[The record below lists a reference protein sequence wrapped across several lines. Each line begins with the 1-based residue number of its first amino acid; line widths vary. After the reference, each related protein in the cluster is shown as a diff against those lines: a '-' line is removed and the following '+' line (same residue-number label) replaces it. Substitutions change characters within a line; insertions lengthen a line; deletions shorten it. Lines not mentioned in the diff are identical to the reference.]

1 MSRMIRKAIT
11 PILII
16 AASVFV
22 MMGYI
27 INSVF
32 YGVGFLLALITVF
45 WILRQQK
52 IRYELFIQN
61 ERNNWNIKKKRKYEF
76 DIFASL
82 DELNEPKNN
91 RFRLDKQTWNDLNME
106 DIFKSID
113 RTFTIPGQQFLYKT
127 LKNICTNKEELLK
140 REKAIT
146 ALHENTFFREK
157 IIEILANTGIEDG
170 NFTTRLLFQTISF
183 DEKYVLFLKV
193 SRFTVPISLLL
204 FLIDLPLGII
214 AFIVSMILNT
224 KNYYDTKKHI
234 GSYADSM
241 KYMSRVMTQCENL
254 LKIEIELLGID
265 KVETKLALK
274 KTIPI
279 KKRFDNLVFGNNQR
293 GKVAEF
299 SIFYDYINMVF
310 LIEPIL
316 FYDAMK
322 YVEKYLDDL
331 KIIYETIGMTDMLLS
346 VAALRTNL
354 PVYTT
359 PIFEE
364 ESALE
369 IKDAVYITLDN
380 PVANSIRV
388 EKGNGVMIT
397 GSNMSGKSTFLRT
410 IATNIVL
417 AQTISTVTASFYR
430 AKVMM
435 PFTSISISD
444 SIESGESYYLAEVK
458 SIKRIIDHSQKN
470 DAAIAFID
478 EIFNGTNRIE
488 RTAASIEILD
498 YLKRNGITAFVATH
512 DLEISREISG
522 YDKYYFK
529 EEVSENDIN
538 FDYHL
543 HEGISHTSNAIEILK
558 LVGYPEEIYNA
569 AKKKAVNIAKTIIR

>member
-1 MSRMIRKAIT
+1 MISKLMT
-11 PILII
+11 PMLII
-16 AASVFV
+16 AAIIFM
-22 MMGYI
+22 MMGYS
-27 INSVF
+27 INSMF
-32 YGVGFLLALITVF
+32 YGVGFLVALLTVF
-45 WILRQQK
+45 WVLRQQK
-52 IRYELFIQN
+52 IRYEQFIKN
-61 ERNNWNIKKKRKYEF
+61 ERNNWNTKKKRKYEY
-76 DIFASL
+76 DVFASL
-82 DELNEPKNN
+82 DELNKIKDN

-113 RTFTIPGQQFLYKT
+113 RTFTIPGQQYLYST
-127 LKNICTNKEELLK
+127 LRNICTDKEELLI

-146 ALHENTFFREK
+146 ALNENSSLREK
-157 IIEILANTGIEDG
+157 VVEILANIGIEDG
-170 NFTTRLLFQTISF
+170 SFTTRLLFQSISF
-183 DEKYVLFLKV
+183 DEKYVLFLKL
-193 SRFTVPISLLL
+193 SRFAVPISLLI
-204 FLIDLPLGII
+204 FLVDLPLGIV

-241 KYMSRVMTQCENL
+241 KYMSKVMTQCENL
-254 LKIEIELLGID
+254 LRTDIELLNINKED
-265 KVETKLALK
+265 TSLALR
-274 KTIPI
+274 KTVSI
-279 KKRFDNLVFGNNQR
+279 KKRFDKLVFGNNQR
-293 GKVAEF
+293 GKMAEF
-299 SIFYDYINMVF
+299 SIFYDYINMIF
-310 LIEPIL
+310 LLEPIM

-322 YVEKYLDDL
+322 YVEKHLDDM
-331 KIIYETIGMTDMLLS
+331 KTIYETIGRTDMLLS

-359 PIFEE
+359 PVFEK

-369 IKDAVYITLDN
+369 IKDAVYIILND

-388 EKGNGVMIT
+388 DKGNGVMIT

-410 IATNIVL
+410 VATSIIL
-417 AQTISTVTASFYR
+417 AQTISTVTASFYK
-430 AKVMM
+430 AKMLV
-435 PFTSISISD
+435 PLTSISISD

-458 SIKRIIDHSQKN
+458 SIKRIIDYSQN
-470 DAAIAFID
+470 NNSVIAFID
-478 EIFNGTNRIE
+478 EIFSGTNRIE

-543 HEGISHTSNAIEILK
+543 YEGISNTSNAIEILK
-558 LVGYPEEIYNA
+558 LVGYPEEIYAA
-569 AKKKAVNIAKTIIR
+569 AKIKALDIAKSI